1 MLFITPNPDRPPDA
15 GGAGNGPWGNCL
27 RHPLPSKGIPPNV
40 LILYA
45 LKCILR
51 LDMNQHRSALL
62 VNLSRN
68 AHTVAASL

>member
-1 MLFITPNPDRPPDA
+1 M
-15 GGAGNGPWGNCL
+15 
-27 RHPLPSKGIPPNV
+27 

-45 LKCILR
+45 LKYIMR